1 MCTSHCYKRA
11 ARDTIY
17 IHYFNNTMPTN
28 KPNLPVPDG
37 VRYARWAGHALGFIL
52 ICTAIVSVVRGLD
65 GAFSSIKA
73 SYFFLYGIVLN
84 LPFIR
89 ISDARWK
96 LVYGLLV
103 FSSIAFVFVMVVSVM
118 FSYMAAAD
126 RGDRLGVPGLEGSL
140 IFLSLMQIPAVLF
153 QRRPDL
159 ID

>member
-1 MCTSHCYKRA
+1 
-11 ARDTIY
+11 
-17 IHYFNNTMPTN
+17 MPTN

-52 ICTAIVSVVRGLD
+52 ICTAIVSVIRGLD

-96 LVYGLLV
+96 LVYGLLI

>member
-1 MCTSHCYKRA
+1 
-11 ARDTIY
+11 
-17 IHYFNNTMPTN
+17 MPTN

-52 ICTAIVSVVRGLD
+52 ICTAIVSVIQGLD

>member
-1 MCTSHCYKRA
+1 MST
-11 ARDTIY
+11 DE
-17 IHYFNNTMPTN
+17 P
-28 KPNLPVPDG
+28 KPPVPDG

-52 ICTAIVSVVRGLD
+52 ICAAIVAVIRGLE

-73 SYFFLYGIVLN
+73 SYFILYGIVLN
-84 LPFIR
+84 LPFMR

-103 FSSIAFVFVMVVSVM
+103 FCSIAFVFVMVASVM
-118 FSYMAAAD
+118 FSYMDAAA
-126 RGDRLGVPGLEGSL
+126 RGERLGVPGLEGTL
-140 IFLSLMQIPAVLF
+140 IFLALMQVPAVLF

>member
-1 MCTSHCYKRA
+1 
-11 ARDTIY
+11 
-17 IHYFNNTMPTN
+17 MPTN

-52 ICTAIVSVVRGLD
+52 ICTAIFSVIRGLD

>member
-1 MCTSHCYKRA
+1 
-11 ARDTIY
+11 
-17 IHYFNNTMPTN
+17 MPTN

-52 ICTAIVSVVRGLD
+52 ICTAIVSVIRGLD